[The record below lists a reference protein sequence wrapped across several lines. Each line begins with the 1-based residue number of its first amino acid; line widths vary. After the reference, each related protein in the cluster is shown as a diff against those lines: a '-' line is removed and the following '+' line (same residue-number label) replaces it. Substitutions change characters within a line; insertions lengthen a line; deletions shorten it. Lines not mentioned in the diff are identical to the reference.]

1 MGTCLDEA
9 RYRGK
14 RNSRTQAATEF
25 QFVAAAISFL
35 SQSAV
40 EQSVP
45 TFRCRRCVKACRL
58 RALCFR
64 NVRSGALPGKRVCS
78 SSRLLS
84 FPSSRSLQSRHTG
97 IGQYRSGVVFGRFSS
112 PIKRSGKRSGYSKRY
127 SPQTR
132 FTCGRCADCS
142 QRFRDQFNCLRQKA
156 TPTKFQRLSPQ
167 TLLKAGEK
175 HCQRTD
181 TGNFTPH
188 VNPFLVA

>member
-1 MGTCLDEA
+1 M
-9 RYRGK
+9 
-14 RNSRTQAATEF
+14 
-25 QFVAAAISFL
+25 AAICFL

-40 EQSVP
+40 EQSSP
-45 TFRCRRCVKACRL
+45 TFRCRRCVRACRL

-64 NVRSGALPGKRVCS
+64 NLCSGALPGKRVRS

-84 FPSSRSLQSRHTG
+84 FRSSRSLQSRHTS

-112 PIKRSGKRSGYSKRY
+112 PIKQSDKRSGYSKRY

-132 FTCGRCADCS
+132 FTPVRCADRS
-142 QRFRDQFNCLRQKA
+142 GRFRDQFNCLSRKSHA
-156 TPTKFQRLSPQ
+156 EKVQRLLPQ
-167 TLLKAGEK
+167 ILLKAGEK

-188 VNPFLVA
+188 PNPFLVA